1 MRCLGY
7 RANQGGTVEFFPP
20 LTLSGAVSFGSFRE
34 WIGNDM
40 YRIIKM
46 SETKEDIN
54 I

>member
-7 RANQGGTVEFFPP
+7 RADQGGTVEFIPP
-20 LTLSGAVSFGSFRE
+20 LTPSGAVSFGSFKE

-40 YRIIKM
+40 YRIIKL
-46 SETKEDIN
+46 EAKEDIG